1 MQQISYCAFTALW
14 KRTSDEVDEVQRRAM
29 QSFDPEKKLER
40 ELGLHLLTHIIFS
53 STEIHPLKGERL
65 SPQHLTHSKYISATW
80 CFSAAVHFF
89 PEIH

>member
-40 ELGLHLLTHIIFS
+40 ESWDCI
-53 STEIHPLKGERL
+53 
-65 SPQHLTHSKYISATW
+65 Y
-80 CFSAAVHFF
+80 
-89 PEIH
+89 